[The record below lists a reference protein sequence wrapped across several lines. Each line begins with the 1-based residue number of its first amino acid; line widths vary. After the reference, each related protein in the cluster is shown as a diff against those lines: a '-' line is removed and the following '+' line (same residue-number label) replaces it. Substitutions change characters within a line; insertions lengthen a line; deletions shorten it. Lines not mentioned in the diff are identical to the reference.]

1 MQKIVKRFLEWIKI
15 KEKIHEEKLSPTFE
29 EREIWWAV
37 LGENIG
43 HEENGRGDD
52 FVRPFIVVRKF
63 NKELLFG
70 VPCSSVVKENKYYFK
85 IVVQAGNFKTAA
97 MLSQARSIS
106 SKRLLKV
113 VDKIG
118 EESFEELKKAIDV
131 ALLK

>member
-1 MQKIVKRFLEWIKI
+1 MIKRFLEWIGL
-15 KEKIHEEKLSPTFE
+15 KEKIHTEKFPPTFE

-52 FVRPFIVVRKF
+52 FARPFVVIRKF

-70 VPCSSVVKENKYYFK
+70 LPCSSVIKDNKYYFK

-97 MLSQARSIS
+97 MLSQARTIS
-106 SKRLLKV
+106 SKRLLNV
-113 VDKIG
+113 VDKMG
-118 EESFEELKKAIDV
+118 EESFEELKKALDK